1 MISDNLVIN
10 LMFISEKLAFF
21 LILKKRV
28 SGLSTR
34 LSVFEVSSSS
44 NETIFQRK
52 KQTVIS
58 EAATAGVL

>member
-1 MISDNLVIN
+1 
-10 LMFISEKLAFF
+10 MFISEKLAFF

-44 NETIFQRK
+44 NETIFQHK

-58 EAATAGVL
+58 EAATVGVL